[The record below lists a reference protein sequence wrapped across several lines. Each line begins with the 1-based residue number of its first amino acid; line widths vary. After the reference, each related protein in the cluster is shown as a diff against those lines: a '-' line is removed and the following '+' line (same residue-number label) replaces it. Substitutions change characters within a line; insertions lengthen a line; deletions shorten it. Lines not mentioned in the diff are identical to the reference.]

1 MFFETATNNHG
12 LAHNPFKA
20 LVSPR
25 PIGWVSSRD
34 EEGRVN
40 LAPYSFFNAVNS
52 IPPIVMV
59 ASVGRKDTLNNIE
72 ATREFVCNLA
82 TYDLRHAVN
91 ASSAPLPPGTSEFEA
106 VGLEEAP
113 CRLVNVPRVAASPVA
128 LECRYIQ
135 TIEVLALGGER
146 TGTLMAFGQVV
157 GIHIDDAVIRDG
169 RVDMGL
175 LKPISRLGYMDF
187 AVIDEVFE
195 LERPEG
201 G

>member
-1 MFFETATNNHG
+1 MFFETEANNHG

-20 LVSPR
+20 LVAPR
-25 PIGWVSSRD
+25 PIGWISSRD

-40 LAPYSFFNAVNS
+40 LAPYSFFNAVNT

-91 ASSAPLPPGTSEFEA
+91 ASSVPLPPGTSEFEA

-113 CRLVNVPRVAASPVA
+113 CRLVDVPRVAASPVA

-157 GIHIDDAVIRDG
+157 GIHIDDAVIRNG

-195 LERPEG
+195 LERPQG